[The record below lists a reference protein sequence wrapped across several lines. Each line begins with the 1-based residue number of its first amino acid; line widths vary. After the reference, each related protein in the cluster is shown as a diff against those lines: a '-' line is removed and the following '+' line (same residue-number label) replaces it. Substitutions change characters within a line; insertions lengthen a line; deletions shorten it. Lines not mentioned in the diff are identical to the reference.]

1 MLSSPTLSE
10 MEFDD
15 LEAPRITL
23 AMINGLETS
32 GSNLSSSIAPPS
44 GPIATKPKIQEV
56 KKTRGLTRYLSPLKE
71 EAFVGPLLPS
81 VQVSD

>member
-1 MLSSPTLSE
+1 
-10 MEFDD
+10 
-15 LEAPRITL
+15 
-23 AMINGLETS
+23 MINGFETS

-44 GPIATKPKIQEV
+44 GPIATKPKMKKV
-56 KKTRGLTRYLSPLKE
+56 KKARGLTRYLSPLE